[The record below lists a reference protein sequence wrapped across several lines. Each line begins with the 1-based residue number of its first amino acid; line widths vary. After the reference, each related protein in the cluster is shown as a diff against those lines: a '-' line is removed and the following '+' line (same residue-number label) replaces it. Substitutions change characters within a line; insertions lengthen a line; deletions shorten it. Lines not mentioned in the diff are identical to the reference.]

1 MSQDDKPLEL
11 SSLPQIEKMVIAEL
25 KSIAGRVVYDGEVD
39 DDEVAFLTQW
49 LDKHK
54 QFKNKWPISKLYH
67 LLGKIHEDGRVDGD
81 ERLQLLMFLSGISS
95 FGAPAEEN
103 VFDEDPAVLIAGR
116 SFFFAGDLEFA
127 QMDRARAVVE
137 RQGGRLA
144 GSPAD
149 APDYMVIGG
158 VGGAQWR
165 NAPFAA
171 QVEQVLE
178 SKKQGGSTL
187 IITEADFVRA
197 AIQSP

>member
-49 LDKHK
+49 LEKHK
-54 QFKNKWPISKLYH
+54 QFMNKWPISKLYH
-67 LLGKIHEDGRVDGD
+67 LLGKIHEDGKVDED

-95 FGAPAEEN
+95 FDATSEEN
-103 VFDEDPAVLIAGR
+103 IFDASPAVHIFGR

-127 QMDRARAVVE
+127 EMDRARAVVK
-137 RQGGRLA
+137 RQGGKVA
-144 GSPAD
+144 GSTGD
-149 APDYMVIGG
+149 NPDYCVIGG

-165 NAPFAA
+165 NAPFAGD
-171 QVEQVLE
+171 VEKVLE
-178 SKKQGGSTL
+178 NKKQGGAIL

-197 AIQSP
+197 AIQNP